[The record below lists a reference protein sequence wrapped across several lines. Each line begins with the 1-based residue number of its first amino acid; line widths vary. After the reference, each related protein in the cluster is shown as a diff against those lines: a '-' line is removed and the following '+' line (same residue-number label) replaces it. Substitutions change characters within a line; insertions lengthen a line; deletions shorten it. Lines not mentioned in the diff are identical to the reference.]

1 MSKIW
6 IHDTETYRNLFL
18 YRAINIETKEE
29 RIFQISPLADQRNEL
44 VIHLRDEVEMLI
56 GFNSLSYDCP
66 LIHYFIMKLFPKKD
80 MHGKQLVN
88 IICEKSFE
96 LIKKSNDNPW
106 INRIKNPYRK
116 QMDLFTMHHF
126 DNKAKRTSLKVLM
139 FVFRMK
145 NVEELPFEPG
155 TVLTKEEIEKVI
167 EYCGNDIEATSIFFN
182 LSKDAIAFRERMSS
196 IYGID
201 FTNANDVKIGELI
214 LIRTLADRWKVPYE
228 EIMQMRTKR
237 DSIKINDIIFPYV
250 SFQSEIL
257 DKFLVWW
264 RTKTITDTKG
274 QFNEIDLDEVKDL
287 LPYCNNTLKKG
298 KLKQLNIIYKNFQF
312 DFGTGGLHGA
322 KGVGIWEAK
331 DGYLIDLLDVSSYY
345 PMLAAQNRLH
355 PAHFPVD
362 IFVDVINI
370 LYKQRMEGAII
381 GDSEV
386 VKAIK
391 LALNGALYGKSNSD
405 HSPMYDPQFMMQICL
420 NGQLLLVMI
429 AEQCIDNDIEVIQVN
444 TDGVLIRYH
453 VSKRPIVNTIVE
465 QWMQL
470 TRLKLELDSYVKIIQ
485 RDVNNY
491 LGIKV
496 NGKIKRKGVFL
507 IEREFHQNHSQLIV
521 PKAIEEYYINGIKPE
536 IFIAEHAKKDK
547 NLYDFF
553 KLAKL
558 AKTSKLVQ
566 RIQTVTV
573 VEYATKTKRTKKR
586 LFTCI
591 EEEQQLPNI
600 TRYFVA
606 KKGYKFVKIMPPLED
621 KKIKEGK
628 LAKVTDVG
636 HREIGIE
643 AANLCVECNNL
654 DKITPQEVRNN
665 LDYDYYTERCYKI
678 INAIAAGVE
687 FDIDED

>member
-18 YRAINIETKEE
+18 YRARNLEGEE

-44 VIHLRDEVEMLI
+44 VIHLRDEVELLI

-66 LIHYFIMKLFPKKD
+66 LIHYFITKLFAKKE
-80 MHGKQLVN
+80 MHGKQLTN
-88 IICEKSFE
+88 ILCDKSKELIEKS
-96 LIKKSNDNPW
+96 NNNPW
-106 INRIKNPYRK
+106 ITRIRQPFRK
-116 QMDLFTMHHF
+116 QMDLFTIHHF
-126 DNKAKRTSLKVLM
+126 DNKQKRTGLKVLM

-155 TVLTKEEIEKVI
+155 SILTHDEIRKVI
-167 EYCGNDIEATSIFFN
+167 QYCGNDIEATSIFFN
-182 LSKDAIAFRERMSS
+182 LSKDAIAFRERMSQ

-201 FTNANDVKIGELI
+201 FTNTNDVKIGELI
-214 LIRTLADRWKVPYE
+214 LIRTLADKWNVPYD
-228 EIMQMRTKR
+228 EIMKMRTKR
-237 DSIKINDIIFPYV
+237 ESIKINDILFPYI

-274 QFNEIDLDEVKDL
+274 QFYEIPLDEVKDL

-345 PMLAAQNRLH
+345 PMLAAHNRLH

-370 LYKQRMEGAII
+370 LYQQRMEGAIN

-429 AEQCIDNDIEVIQVN
+429 AEQCLDEDIEVIQVN

-453 VSKRPIVNTIVE
+453 NSKRPVVDSII
-465 QWMQL
+465 QAWMQL
-470 TRLKLELDSYVKIIQ
+470 TRLKLELDSYVKIVQ

-507 IEREFHQNHSQLIV
+507 IERELHQNHSQLIV

-536 IFIAEHAKKDK
+536 IFIVEHAKKDK

-558 AKTSKLVQ
+558 AKTSRLVQ
-566 RIQTVTV
+566 RSQTITV
-573 VEYATKTKRTKKR
+573 VEYATKTKRTKKYSI
-586 LFTCI
+586 TCI

-606 KKGYKFVKIMPPLED
+606 NSGFKFIKIMPPLEN
-621 KKIKEGK
+621 KVIKEGK
-628 LAKVTDVG
+628 LIKVTDVG
-636 HREIGIE
+636 DREIGIE
-643 AANLCVECNNL
+643 AAFLCRECNNL
-654 DKITPQEVRNN
+654 DLITPQEVRDN
-665 LDYDYYTERCYKI
+665 LNYDYYIQKCYKI
-678 INAIAAGVE
+678 INAISAGEE
-687 FDIDED
+687 FDIEED